1 MRYELTKD
9 LETGNATID
18 REHRELFDAV
28 NKLMDACGSG
38 KGRASLEPTMKFL
51 LEYVN
56 KHFSAQPCIS
66 LFEKEKRGK
75 RCGRTETDGNAFGI
89 DGRGRAGCGK
99 NAPADAETAKA
110 AGCAAGYGIATCA
123 AGGSGCVFAQ
133 PQGKYDFRRH
143 SLFESGISEG
153 AVSGGAADGA
163 AARDGR

>member
-56 KHFSAQPCIS
+56 KHFSHEEALQ
-66 LFEKEKRGK
+66 K
-75 RCGRTETDGNAFGI
+75 
-89 DGRGRAGCGK
+89 
-99 NAPADAETAKA
+99 
-110 AGCAAGYGIATCA
+110 
-123 AGGSGCVFAQ
+123 Q
-133 PQGKYDFRRH
+133 
-143 SLFESGISEG
+143 SGIPAISITVLFTKTIRKSCG
-153 AVSGGAADGA
+153 ISPMRFQQLAPRSVIWAS
-163 AARDGR
+163 